1 MATGL
6 IFISKLV
13 LPSEQSVAG
22 ALFQTMTQIGAAI
35 GLAITTIV
43 YSTVQSQAA
52 RRMGSSAH
60 AEEDGFPK
68 EAFLEGL
75 RAAFYAAAAMGFVCE
90 CWRLASGLGWA
101 QRGFR

>member
-22 ALFQTMTQIGAAI
+22 ALFQTMTQIGSAI

-43 YSTVQSQAA
+43 YSTVEIQHA
-52 RRMGSSAH
+52 RAMGSMANSG
-60 AEEDGFPK
+60 DPDFPK
-68 EAFLEGL
+68 EAFLQGL
-75 RAAFYAAAAMGFVCE
+75 RAAFYAAAGMAFAGE
-90 CWRLASGLGWA
+90 CWSRAELE
-101 QRGFR
+101 R